1 VGRAVTLVPI
11 TRRFAAGYA
20 GILAVVLAMG
30 VASVWVEM
38 R

>member
-1 VGRAVTLVPI
+1 VGRAVTLAPI